1 MGKCDSISTS
11 LWGLIYLYLQ
21 SNIKSSQK
29 TRSYYTVTLLF
40 IIVWFQSSKI
50 HTCTEYKRGGNILQ
64 YKQWEFMV
72 IAFNFLSSLF
82 PQAVVMCLWYIAMME
97 RLRPPVS
104 GKWTPGDRGYPG
116 QKFLKSARFLCY
128 SAAAL
133 QMVLSLVRKC
143 TLGSDP

>member
-1 MGKCDSISTS
+1 MGKCDSIFTS

-21 SNIKSSQK
+21 SKIKSSK
-29 TRSYYTVTLLF
+29 KNRSYYTVTILF
-40 IIVWFQSSKI
+40 IIVWFQSSKMY
-50 HTCTEYKRGGNILQ
+50 TCTEYKRGGNILQ

-82 PQAVVMCLWYIAMME
+82 PQAVVMCLWYIVMME
-97 RLRPPVS
+97 RLQPPVS
-104 GKWTPGDRGYPG
+104 GKWIPRDRGHPR

-128 SAAAL
+128 IAAAL

-143 TLGSDP
+143 ALGSDP